1 MTDDDDE
8 GVVVFRN
15 GRRNNPRLN
24 DMRRQK
30 IDDFMLVSRHVDI
43 WRNEECKKCKETN
56 LRFDATRLHF
66 RVPQWCGGR
75 THDGTIDGCVGC
87 YLYDPVRFRSEDTK
101 PAAERIALAV
111 AAALRKIRR
120 GGAPPE
126 RS

>member
-56 LRFDATRLHF
+56 LRFDATRTSLP
-66 RVPQWCGGR
+66 RAPVVREDAR
-75 THDGTIDGCVGC
+75 TTA
-87 YLYDPVRFRSEDTK
+87 R
-101 PAAERIALAV
+101 
-111 AAALRKIRR
+111 
-120 GGAPPE
+120 
-126 RS
+126 